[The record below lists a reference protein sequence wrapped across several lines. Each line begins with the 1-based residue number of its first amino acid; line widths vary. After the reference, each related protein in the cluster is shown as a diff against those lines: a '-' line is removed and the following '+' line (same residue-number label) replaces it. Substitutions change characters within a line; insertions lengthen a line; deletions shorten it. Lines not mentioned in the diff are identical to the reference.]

1 MKPTDD
7 RVKLLKPMLTFLFL
21 NFYYLRYFVIVMGK
35 KWLTEVGGG
44 GYLENLPKVT
54 RALS

>member
-44 GYLENLPKVT
+44 GI
-54 RALS
+54 